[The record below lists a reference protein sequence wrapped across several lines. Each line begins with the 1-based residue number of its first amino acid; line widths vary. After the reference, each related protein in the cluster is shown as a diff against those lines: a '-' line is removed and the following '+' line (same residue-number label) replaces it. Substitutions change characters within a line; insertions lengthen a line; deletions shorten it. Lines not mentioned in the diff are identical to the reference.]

1 MTTSTTPQLK
11 PAPEPDD
18 LSREFFEGAQR
29 GELMLVR
36 CNLCQAWLAPA
47 TQICSECLGEDLRWE
62 RASGLGRVFTFGV
75 MHQFYHPGFTN
86 DLPYNVAIVELDE
99 GPRMQTNLVG
109 VDNADITVGMRVKAC
124 FPEHVPG
131 MCLPKFAPAQE

>member
-1 MTTSTTPQLK
+1 MTTTAAPLK
-11 PAPEPDD
+11 PAPEPDER
-18 LSREFFEGAQR
+18 SQEFFDGAQR

-36 CNLCQAWLAPA
+36 CNACDAWLAPA

-62 RASGLGRVFTFGV
+62 QASGRGTVFTFGV

-86 DLPYNVAIVELDE
+86 DLPYNVTVVELDE
-99 GPRMQTNLVG
+99 GPRLQTNLI
-109 VDNADITVGMRVKAC
+109 DIANEDIRVGMRVEVR

-131 MCLPKFAPAQE
+131 MRLPKFAPAEG

>member
-1 MTTSTTPQLK
+1 MATTTAHLK

-18 LSREFFEGAQR
+18 LSREFFEGAER

-36 CNLCQAWLAPA
+36 CNGCQSWLFPA
-47 TQICSECLGEDLRWE
+47 AHICTECLGEDLRWE
-62 RASGLGRVFTFGV
+62 KSSGRGTVFTFGV

-86 DLPYNVAIVELDE
+86 DLPYNVTVVELDE
-99 GPRMQTNLVG
+99 GPRLQTNLVDI
-109 VDNADITVGMRVKAC
+109 DNDDIHVGMRVEVR

-131 MCLPKFAPAQE
+131 MRLPKFAPVDA